1 MDKPTVR
8 FAARLLACVV
18 LLSPVA
24 ASAFQGEITTY
35 AGAGSG
41 GETGDGGPATVAKI
55 QGPGGQAMDAAGN
68 LFFADTDN
76 HRVRRVDASTG
87 VITTVAGNGSQ
98 GFSGDGGA
106 ATAARLRFPHGVAV
120 ATNGD
125 FYIADSDNHRIR
137 LVTAATGVITTT
149 AGDGNE
155 GASGDGGP
163 ATAASLDEPFDVA
176 LDASGRLTIADTGN
190 HRIRRVS
197 AAGIISTIAG
207 TGSGGYG
214 GDNGPAT
221 AADLHSPSGIAY
233 DISSDL
239 FIADTENNRVR
250 KVDISLGTI
259 RTFAGDGSSGYGGD
273 GGSALNAKLKKP
285 GAVALDADRHLYI
298 ADTQNNRLRRVEH
311 GAGVIMT
318 IAGTG
323 LATYD
328 GDGVAAVSA
337 SLRNP
342 AGIVVSATGDAFIG
356 DTGNHRIRRVEDPA
370 FTECGDGVLE
380 IGEECDDGNTS
391 SGDCC
396 SSSCKTESA
405 GTQCRAE
412 IDACDA
418 PEVCDGVASTCPTDF
433 VRPAGTICR
442 TAAGLCDIAETCN
455 GLSVSCPADAT
466 EAPGTVCRGSAGT
479 CDVQEV
485 CTGATI
491 CPSDS
496 YVSGETTC
504 RASAGTCD
512 PAETCTGAGPACPGD
527 ALHNSSTVCRPGVDL
542 CDAIELCSGA
552 DATCP
557 ADGLH
562 AAGTVCRSVA
572 GVCDIAE
579 ICDGLIVACPSD
591 ALIPAGTQCRASTD
605 LGCDPGE
612 SCTGANAFCPG
623 DYMESDGTICDDSDP
638 FTENESCIDG
648 TCGCLGGDLDGD
660 TIPDSCDL
668 EDALIE
674 VNKLTARWGKL
685 GKGQVSGKGTFEIG
699 PLGPFDVFDVSD
711 GLTFTV
717 GDATQTI
724 YAQVQFLAQECGT
737 APNGS
742 VKCKTT
748 DKSANASFRRKE
760 VSEGIFEYKFKFKIG
775 KLDLLTDLATPV
787 RVAIEIGVLDRTG
800 EIPLCFPKTAGLRC
814 KQ

>member
-1 MDKPTVR
+1 MGKLTVP

-41 GETGDGGPATVAKI
+41 GETGDGGPATAAKI

-87 VITTVAGNGSQ
+87 IITTVAGNGSQ

-106 ATAARLRFPHGVAV
+106 ATAARLRFPRGVAV

-137 LVTAATGVITTT
+137 LVTAATGIITTT
-149 AGDGNE
+149 AGDGND
-155 GASGDGGP
+155 GDSGDGGP

-221 AADLHSPSGIAY
+221 AADLHSPSGVAY

-311 GAGVIMT
+311 GVGVIMT

-323 LATYD
+323 LAAYG
-328 GDGVAAVSA
+328 GDGGAAVSA

-342 AGIVVSATGDAFIG
+342 AGIVVSAAGDAFIG
-356 DTGNHRIRRVEDPA
+356 DTGSHRIRRVEDPA

-380 IGEECDDGNTS
+380 IGEGVRRWQHIERRLLLVVLQNRVGRDTMPRWSRPVRRPRGLRWRRFDMPGGLPPPHGNDLPHCGRALRHRGDLRRPERQLPHRRGGI
-391 SGDCC
+391 SGD
-396 SSSCKTESA
+396 
-405 GTQCRAE
+405 R
-412 IDACDA
+412 
-418 PEVCDGVASTCPTDF
+418 
-433 VRPAGTICR
+433 
-442 TAAGLCDIAETCN
+442 
-455 GLSVSCPADAT
+455 LS
-466 EAPGTVCRGSAGT
+466 R
-479 CDVQEV
+479 
-485 CTGATI
+485 
-491 CPSDS
+491 
-496 YVSGETTC
+496 
-504 RASAGTCD
+504 
-512 PAETCTGAGPACPGD
+512 
-527 ALHNSSTVCRPGVDL
+527 
-542 CDAIELCSGA
+542 
-552 DATCP
+552 
-557 ADGLH
+557 
-562 AAGTVCRSVA
+562 
-572 GVCDIAE
+572 
-579 ICDGLIVACPSD
+579 
-591 ALIPAGTQCRASTD
+591 
-605 LGCDPGE
+605 
-612 SCTGANAFCPG
+612 
-623 DYMESDGTICDDSDP
+623 
-638 FTENESCIDG
+638 
-648 TCGCLGGDLDGD
+648 
-660 TIPDSCDL
+660 
-668 EDALIE
+668 
-674 VNKLTARWGKL
+674 
-685 GKGQVSGKGTFEIG
+685 
-699 PLGPFDVFDVSD
+699 
-711 GLTFTV
+711 
-717 GDATQTI
+717 
-724 YAQVQFLAQECGT
+724 
-737 APNGS
+737 
-742 VKCKTT
+742 
-748 DKSANASFRRKE
+748 
-760 VSEGIFEYKFKFKIG
+760 
-775 KLDLLTDLATPV
+775 LL
-787 RVAIEIGVLDRTG
+787 RHM
-800 EIPLCFPKTAGLRC
+800 
-814 KQ
+814 